1 MTQWGLVLLSAYIA
15 LGLGPT
21 TWRKAGRLALVLT
34 TVTLGA
40 VMVQY
45 GALR

>member
-1 MTQWGLVLLSAYIA
+1 MTQWGALLLCAYLA

-21 TWRKAGRLALVLT
+21 TWRKAVRLAVAVT
-34 TVTLGA
+34 TITLAA

-45 GALR
+45 GALH